1 MSVFVSLKT
10 KGKCGRAFF
19 FLLYHVKKKE
29 VQKKDKT
36 FEEKRQSAILKKS
49 KNKEQKGTGQYVYT
63 DSARP
68 FNGHLTVYSAKI
80 MCCCIKN

>member
-1 MSVFVSLKT
+1 MEE
-10 KGKCGRAFF
+10 RFF

-36 FEEKRQSAILKKS
+36 FGEKRQSAILKKS

-63 DSARP
+63 DSTRH
-68 FNGHLTVYSAKI
+68 FNGRLAVSSAKTY
-80 MCCCIKN
+80 KNLQTLKFKMR